1 MIVLV
6 VRIDVCEMRDKENLC
21 FAKTTLALALSPGI
35 PGRCIASNGRPI
47 GQMVSYAT

>member
-21 FAKTTLALALSPGI
+21 CAKTTLALALSLQGSR
-35 PGRCIASNGRPI
+35 GGVSRPMV
-47 GQMVSYAT
+47 GQ